1 MSDKVSGKKV
11 HAYTPGLKLKKDV
24 VVRKTRI
31 LPIQGEVLVKKG
43 DHVDFDTVVAR
54 AYALGVPEIINA
66 APKLGVDKRKL
77 LEYMKKNVGDELK
90 SGDVLAENIFL
101 FGMIKR
107 YIYAPFDCNLEHV
120 SEFSGRIIVRGA
132 PIPIDIKAYI
142 PGEVIEVLP
151 EQGVVIETRA
161 SFIQGIFGIGGESH
175 GEIQLVVESND
186 RPITPELITPMHKGK
201 VLFGGTYI
209 TSEGI
214 RKAVETG
221 VVGVMTGGIRSVD
234 LKDFLGYDIGVAITG
249 EEDCGITIIATESF
263 GEMPMASHTFDML
276 KELEGMGA
284 SISGTTQIRAGVIRP
299 EIMVPFKKAT
309 SDEAPETEMDEGMM
323 PGTRIRAI
331 RAPYFGKLGVVAS
344 LPVKLHRLETESKA
358 RVVEVKFDDGVKAII
373 PRANVE
379 IIVK

>member
-1 MSDKVSGKKV
+1 MADKISGKQV
-11 HAYTPGLKLKKDV
+11 HAYTPGLKLKKDTV
-24 VVRKTRI
+24 IRKTRI
-31 LPIQGEVLVKKG
+31 LPIFGEVLVEKG
-43 DHVDFDTVVAR
+43 NRVDFDTIVAR

-66 APKLGVDKRKL
+66 APKLGVDKRQL
-77 LEYMKKNVGDELK
+77 LGYMKKKVGDEIK

-107 YIYAPFDCNLEHV
+107 YIYAPFDSTLEHI

-132 PIPIDIKAYI
+132 PIAVEVNAYI

-151 EQGVVIETRA
+151 NQGVVIETRA

-175 GEIQLVVESND
+175 GEILLVVESND
-186 RPITPELITPMHKGK
+186 QPITPELITSEHKGK
-201 VLFGGTYI
+201 ILFGGTYI
-209 TSEGI
+209 TSEGM
-214 RKAVETG
+214 RRAVEMG

-263 GEMPMASHTFDML
+263 GEMPMAGHTFEML
-276 KELEGMGA
+276 KELEGMVA
-284 SISGTTQIRAGVIRP
+284 SISGTTQIRAGVLRP
-299 EIMVPFKKAT
+299 EIMVPLINAT
-309 SDEAPETEMDEGMM
+309 SDEASETELEIGMM

-331 RAPYFGKLGVVAS
+331 RAPYFGKLGFVVS
-344 LPVKLHRLETESKA
+344 LPVELHRLETESKA
-358 RVVEVKFDDGVKAII
+358 RVVEVEFDDGIKAII

>member
-1 MSDKVSGKKV
+1 MADKVSGKQV

-31 LPIQGEVLVKKG
+31 LPIFGEVLVEKG
-43 DHVDFDTVVAR
+43 GRVDFDTVVAR
-54 AYALGVPEIINA
+54 AYAPGVPEIINA

-101 FGMIKR
+101 FGLIKR
-107 YIYAPFDCNLEHV
+107 YIYAPFDSTIEHV
-120 SEFSGRIIVRGA
+120 SEFSGRIIVRGE
-132 PIPIDIKAYI
+132 PIPVEVKAYI
-142 PGEVIEVLP
+142 PGEVIEVMSD
-151 EQGVVIETRA
+151 QGVVIETRA

-186 RPITPELITPMHKGK
+186 QPITPELITSEYKGK
-201 VLFGGTYI
+201 ILFGGTYI
-209 TSEGI
+209 TSEAMK
-214 RKAVETG
+214 KAVEMG

-276 KELEGMGA
+276 KDLEGMVA
-284 SISGTTQIRAGVIRP
+284 SISGTTQIRAGVLRP
-299 EIMVPFKKAT
+299 EIMVPFTKEK
-309 SDEAPETEMDEGMM
+309 SDEVPETELEAGMM

-331 RAPYFGKLGVVAS
+331 RSPYFGQLGVVAS
-344 LPVKLHRLETESKA
+344 LPVELHRLETESKA
-358 RVVEVKFDDGVKAII
+358 RVVEVEFDDGIKAII